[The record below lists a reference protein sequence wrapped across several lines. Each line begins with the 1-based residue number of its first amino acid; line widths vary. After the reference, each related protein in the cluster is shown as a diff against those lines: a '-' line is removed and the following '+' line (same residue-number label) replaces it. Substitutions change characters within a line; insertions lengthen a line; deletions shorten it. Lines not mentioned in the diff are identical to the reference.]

1 MKIESPLR
9 VGKIPYANVY
19 PIYRSLE
26 QILPP
31 GSVTFVEGHP
41 RELNRM
47 LREGTLDISPSSS
60 IEYALHPE
68 RYLLVPDISI
78 AARERV
84 MSVLLLSNRPLDA
97 LPEGPIAMTEA
108 SDSSVV
114 LLEIMVR
121 QFLHRDNP
129 LVRSPLSPEEALLRY
144 PACLAI
150 GDAAIRASL
159 GKVAPFVTD
168 MGSWWRRETGKP
180 FVFALWIVSR
190 AAAETKGPALG
201 NFVRM
206 LLSAKTLARE
216 SISDES
222 ESPIG
227 PNWIPLG
234 YRMDYWNNLS
244 YDLNAT
250 ERDGLA
256 LFYALA
262 AKAGK
267 IPAAPELR
275 FLNLIP

>member
-1 MKIESPLR
+1 MSPIESPLR
-9 VGKIPYANVY
+9 VGKIPYANLY
-19 PIYRSLE
+19 PVYRSLE

-47 LREGTLDISPSSS
+47 LREGTLDVSPSSS
-60 IEYALHPE
+60 IEYACHPD
-68 RYLLVPDISI
+68 RYLLVPEISI

-97 LPEGPIAMTEA
+97 LPEGSIAMTEA

-121 QFLHRDNP
+121 RFLRRENP
-129 LVRSPLSPEEALLRY
+129 LVRSPLPPEEALKRY

-159 GKVAPFVTD
+159 GRVAPFVTD

-190 AAAETKGPALG
+190 AAAETKGPALRS
-201 NFVRM
+201 FVRT

-216 SISDES
+216 SISEDAGI
-222 ESPIG
+222 PIG
-227 PNWIPLG
+227 PDWIPVDF
-234 YRMDYWNNLS
+234 RRDYWDNLS
-244 YDLNAT
+244 YDLSPD
-250 ERDGLA
+250 EREGLTLFYGLA
-256 LFYALA
+256 
-262 AKAGK
+262 AGIGR
-267 IPAAPELR
+267 IPGAPALR
-275 FLNLIP
+275 FLIPS